1 MGHNDVL
8 ITLVSSQKIMNTF
21 GHSSQLAQRIPA
33 LDGLRGIS
41 IALVIFSH
49 VLQTYGWTNSV
60 PFVWRLVP
68 GATGV
73 SVFFVISG
81 YLISTLLLCEQN
93 SSGKVSLRGF
103 YFRRFFRIVPAYL
116 VYLGVVAALT
126 ASGAI
131 TTEWMHFGYALMYV
145 TNYIPVN
152 WTLLHT
158 WSLSVEE
165 QFYLLYPVLFIWSR
179 RPTLFWILL
188 GTLLISILARLGSQV
203 LGVWPVD
210 ATYSFEGRA
219 DELAFGC
226 LVALF
231 QHHASAQQQLRLG
244 RAGLP
249 TSAALIIFA
258 IALPLGTFRTLFFNT
273 LIGASVGLIIHSC
286 TSQPYFWLTRLLE
299 NQVLRSLGLISYSLY
314 LWQQIWLAKE
324 LKVSLPA
331 ALAGALLCGVL
342 SYWFVE
348 KTFLRLRH
356 KVEGGDTRPLRGR

>member
-1 MGHNDVL
+1 M
-8 ITLVSSQKIMNTF
+8 SSF
-21 GHSSQLAQRIPA
+21 GHSSLPAPRIPA

-49 VLQTYGWTNSV
+49 VLQTYGWTQSV
-60 PFVWRLVP
+60 PFAWRLVP

-73 SVFFVISG
+73 SVFFAISG
-81 YLISTLLLCEQN
+81 YLISTLLLREQN
-93 SSGKVSLRGF
+93 SFGKVSLRGF

-116 VYLGVVAALT
+116 VYLAAVATLT
-126 ASGAI
+126 ANGML
-131 TTEWMHFGYALMYV
+131 TVEWLHFGYALIYV

-152 WTLLHT
+152 WALLHT

-188 GTLLISILARLGSQV
+188 ATLLISILARLGNQV
-203 LGVWPVD
+203 LGVWPLD

-231 QHHASAQQQLRLG
+231 QHHASAQQQVHWG

-249 TSAALIIFA
+249 ASAALMVIA

-273 LIGASVGLIIHSC
+273 LIGASVGLIIHAC
-286 TSQPYFWLTRLLE
+286 TSQPCHWLTRLLE
-299 NQVLRSLGLISYSLY
+299 NQVLRSLGLMSYSLY

-324 LKVSLPA
+324 LEMSLPA
-331 ALAGALLCGVL
+331 ALAGTLLCGVL

-356 KVEGGDTRPLRGR
+356 KFEGGDTLRLKSH